1 MVAAYKAER
10 AVRASVALV
19 EPADAQAAR
28 PEDSVELVVAA
39 AVVVV
44 FRDRPAH
51 REVDAEVGVDAA
63 VLEAV
68 LEVVLEVQEAVAAK
82 WCGTQSSVP

>member
-1 MVAAYKAER
+1 
-10 AVRASVALV
+10 
-19 EPADAQAAR
+19 
-28 PEDSVELVVAA
+28 VELVVAA

-63 VLEAV
+63 VLEAA
-68 LEVVLEVQEAVAAK
+68 LEVQEAVAAK
-82 WCGTQSSVP
+82 WCGTQNRVP